1 MRSAVKDRSSLL
13 DIVSRGFCGSDVR
26 EWGLDRRFA
35 EGEACFGGGE
45 VGLWELFDFE
55 SAD

>member
-13 DIVSRGFCGSDVR
+13 DIVSRGFCDSDVR

-35 EGEACFGGGE
+35 EGEACFGEGE